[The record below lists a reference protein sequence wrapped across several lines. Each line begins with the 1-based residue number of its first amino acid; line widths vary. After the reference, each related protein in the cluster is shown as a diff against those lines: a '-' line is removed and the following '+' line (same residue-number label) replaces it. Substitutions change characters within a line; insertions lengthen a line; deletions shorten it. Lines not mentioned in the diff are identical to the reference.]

1 MTGDWWFRH
10 DAETVVWAGR
20 PRLSAAVGG
29 VGVGVATV
37 VVALLAAVAVD
48 PRIAAASP
56 LGVGIAGRELLRVK
70 RTDYVITS
78 RAIWSKRGVLG
89 RTVRRVGLSQVQN
102 TAHSQSVTGS
112 AFGYGTVTIEVAGG
126 PDLELRRI
134 DDPRSIRREIT
145 SRTGPGDA
153 GLPGTVEQWR
163 AVLSV
168 VRDIE
173 AAVD

>member
-10 DAETVVWAGR
+10 DDETVVWTGR
-20 PRLSAAVGG
+20 PRLSAALGGG
-29 VGVGVATV
+29 VVGVATV
-37 VVALLAAVAVD
+37 AVALLAAAAVD

-56 LGVGIAGRELLRVK
+56 LGVGIAGWELLRVT
-70 RTDYVITS
+70 RTDYVVTT

-89 RTVRRVGLSQVQN
+89 RKVRRVGLAQVQN
-102 TAHSQSVTGS
+102 TAYSQSVTGS
-112 AFGYGTVTIEVAGG
+112 ALGYGTVTIEVAGG

-134 DDPRSIRREIT
+134 NDPQAVRRSIT
-145 SRTGPGDA
+145 DRTGTVDREP
-153 GLPGTVEQWR
+153 PGTVEQWR

>member
-1 MTGDWWFRH
+1 MTGDWWFRR
-10 DAETVVWAGR
+10 DDETVAWTGR
-20 PRLSAAVGG
+20 PRLSAALGG
-29 VGVGVATV
+29 VVAGVATA
-37 VVALLAAVAVD
+37 VVALLAAAAVD
-48 PRIAAASP
+48 PRIAAATP
-56 LGVGIAGRELLRVK
+56 LGVGIAGWELLRVK
-70 RTDYVITS
+70 RTEYVITS

-112 AFGYGTVTIEVAGG
+112 AFGYGTVTVEVAGG

-134 DDPRSIRREIT
+134 DDPQAIRREIT
-145 SRTGPGDA
+145 DRTGSGDA

-173 AAVD
+173 AAVE